1 MVYMYHSFLIH
12 SSADGHLGCFHVQV
26 VSLLLNHLGSQLVYL
41 VILKYNSKKKDRI
54 NPVNLN
60 CQFLE
65 QGVSVVTISNSDKWG
80 LLCLEFSVFVVSFMD
95 LGPLKYSCSHFS
107 LSHTNGLSSGHLQ
120 PLQIGLF
127 FLTWIH

>member
-26 VSLLLNHLGSQLVYL
+26 VSLLLNHLGSQLGYL

-65 QGVSVVTISNSDKWG
+65 QGVGVVTISNSDK
-80 LLCLEFSVFVVSFMD
+80 
-95 LGPLKYSCSHFS
+95 
-107 LSHTNGLSSGHLQ
+107 
-120 PLQIGLF
+120 
-127 FLTWIH
+127 